1 MILHAASMIAVFVDQ
16 AKQAQCAVQCIPAV
30 QEPWKW
36 WFGALAPWIGPLLSG
51 VVSIYVAWKVFH
63 WQGKKDRAQWV
74 LDQKKAEWSAL
85 LRGVANVFHITN
97 FTTLNGWNGKI
108 ANRIATELGRVHTN
122 LNASTI
128 SAK

>member
-51 VVSIYVAWKVFH
+51 DRKSTRLNSSHLVSSYAVFFLT
-63 WQGKKDRAQWV
+63 KTPPPRADREQ
-74 LDQKKAEWSAL
+74 
-85 LRGVANVFHITN
+85 HIN
-97 FTTLNGWNGKI
+97 SRLHTLAGQYAPDN
-108 ANRIATELGRVHTN
+108 
-122 LNASTI
+122 
-128 SAK
+128 